1 MLGLGHQYRYYL
13 YVPATDMRKSFDGL
27 SGLVRNEMNRNPMD
41 GDIYIFLNQRRNF
54 VKLLQ
59 WDQSGFALYSKRL
72 ERGSYEIPKVIHTGA
87 TDKALKWSELMLI
100 LAGISL
106 KSVKYRK
113 RYEVPEKITKKE
125 VFSTKTEG

>member
-54 VKLLQ
+54 VKLLLLRLFLQ
-59 WDQSGFALYSKRL
+59 DSKILYVPFFGVLLLMKCNSGHNLTSIRTKCFEGCEAITLFRFFKT
-72 ERGSYEIPKVIHTGA
+72 I
-87 TDKALKWSELMLI
+87 KA
-100 LAGISL
+100 
-106 KSVKYRK
+106 
-113 RYEVPEKITKKE
+113 
-125 VFSTKTEG
+125 